1 MNILFFSTV
10 HIDIEDRSSLYGG
23 LLRFFIEKGHKV
35 CAVSPIE
42 RKNGQRTYLRQGE
55 SYEHLFVRSLNIFET
70 SKVEKG
76 LSYIALEYLFRR
88 VIAKYWRERHFDL
101 ILYPTPPPIFS
112 HLIGWCKKRYSGSI
126 SYMMLKDIFPQN
138 AVDLGMMSPGGVT
151 HRFFKK
157 LELATMHA
165 SDYIGCMSP
174 ANVEYVRAHYPS
186 LPPSRIEICPNTS
199 FPTTLQESHDS
210 QEIRCQLGLPIDT
223 VLFVYGGNLGKPQGI
238 PHLLDCIRACQGKE
252 AHFVIIG
259 KGTEYGLVD
268 HYILEHNLSN
278 ATLMPHLPVE
288 KYNHLLSACDV
299 GLISLDGRFTFPNF
313 PSRLLGYQGIGLPIL
328 AVTDHVSDVGQIIEQ
343 NGFGKW
349 CPADSID
356 AFSMAV
362 DLFIANKDQ
371 LPKWGAS
378 GHRYMLDY
386 YTHEVAYNTIM
397 SHFTAL

>member
-1 MNILFFSTV
+1 MNILFFSVATAD
-10 HIDIEDRSSLYGG
+10 IDDRGSIYGG
-23 LLRFFIEKGHKV
+23 LLLYFIERGHHV
-35 CAVSPIE
+35 CAVSALE
-42 RKNGQRTYLRQGE
+42 RKKGKNTHVEEGDG
-55 SYEHLFVRSLNIFET
+55 YEQLFVRTPNIFKT
-70 SKVEKG
+70 SSIEKG
-76 LSYIALEYLFRR
+76 IAYLTTQYLFRR
-88 VIAKYWRERHFDL
+88 AIGKHWGDHHFDL

-199 FPTTLQESHDS
+199 FPTTLNESHDG
-210 QEIRCQLGLPIDT
+210 QEIRCQLGLPIDK

-278 ATLMPHLPVE
+278 TTLMPHLPAE
-288 KYNHLLSACDV
+288 KCNHLLSACDV

-328 AVTDHVSDVGQIIEQ
+328 AVTDRVSDVGQIIEQ

-356 AFSMAV
+356 AFSIAV
-362 DLFIANKDQ
+362 DLFIANRDQ